1 MSPWQKG
8 CPGLIPGLR
17 SLPFWE
23 APALRAESLPWVAKL
38 EGSFEAI
45 RAELLAL
52 RGKNAFRPY
61 RAPSSA
67 NATAAQ
73 DGIGSISHDAGEWN
87 VYYLFLHNMDFAENR
102 AHCPET
108 CAAIEAVG
116 SQYQHAF
123 FSALAPGTHITKH
136 HGPTNKKLRCHL
148 PLVVPEGQCRLRVG
162 DETRIVEEGKC
173 MIFDDSFEHEAWND
187 DSKTTRIVLILDVWH
202 PDLKKKEIKFLDYLQ
217 QAALRAEKKMVK
229 ARDDR
234 ARDDRARST
243 DVGSDEEERR
253 GAEVAAAIA
262 VGDGEAL
269 ESRIY
274 DNFFTVIE
282 AAKGVDVRDEK
293 IFP

>member
-1 MSPWQKG
+1 
-8 CPGLIPGLR
+8 
-17 SLPFWE
+17 
-23 APALRAESLPWVAKL
+23 
-38 EGSFEAI
+38 
-45 RAELLAL
+45 
-52 RGKNAFRPY
+52 
-61 RAPSSA
+61 
-67 NATAAQ
+67 
-73 DGIGSISHDAGEWN
+73 
-87 VYYLFLHNMDFAENR
+87 
-102 AHCPET
+102 
-108 CAAIEAVG
+108 
-116 SQYQHAF
+116 
-123 FSALAPGTHITKH
+123 
-136 HGPTNKKLRCHL
+136 
-148 PLVVPEGQCRLRVG
+148 
-162 DETRIVEEGKC
+162 

-234 ARDDRARST
+234 ARCA